1 MEKIILVGGGGHC
14 KSVIDVIRSSNQFEI
29 LGVLDHNLPKESLV
43 LDVSVLGDDSAILSL
58 KNECLN
64 VHITIGQIKSSVN
77 RHRIVDFLMQ
87 QNLKFP
93 NVISSSAMVSSYSKL
108 GQGITVMHQA
118 IVQADASIGDFT
130 IINNK
135 ALIEHDVRI
144 GNFCHISTGALING
158 NVTIGND
165 VFIGSG
171 AVIVQGF
178 TIPDGSFIKAN
189 QLVR

>member
-14 KSVIDVIRSSNQFEI
+14 KSVIDVIRSSAEFEI
-29 LGVLDHNLPKESLV
+29 LGVLDQHLPKESIV
-43 LDVSVLGDDSAILSL
+43 LDVPVLGDDTAIFSL
-58 KNECLN
+58 KKECSS

-77 RHRIVDFLMQ
+77 RHKIVDFLIK
-87 QNLKFP
+87 QNLNLP
-93 NVISSSAMVSSYSKL
+93 NVISSSALVSRYSKL
-108 GQGITVMHQA
+108 GKGITVMHQA
-118 IVQADASIGDFT
+118 IIQADASIGDFT

-135 ALIEHDVRI
+135 ALVEHDVRI

-171 AVIVQGF
+171 AVVVQGV